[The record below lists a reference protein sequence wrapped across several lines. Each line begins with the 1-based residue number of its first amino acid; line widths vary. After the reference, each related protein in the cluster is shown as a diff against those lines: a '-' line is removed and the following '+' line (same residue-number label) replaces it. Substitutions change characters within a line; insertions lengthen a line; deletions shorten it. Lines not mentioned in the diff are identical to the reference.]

1 MTVIAFLFETHSNTV
16 VVVDW
21 FVVGLS
27 TCRNFFALRLIM
39 HGLYVLV
46 DFVDG
51 IRTIEL
57 Q

>member
-1 MTVIAFLFETHSNTV
+1 MTVIAFLFETHSNT

>member
-1 MTVIAFLFETHSNTV
+1 MTVIAFLFETHSNT

-46 DFVDG
+46 DFIDG

>member
-1 MTVIAFLFETHSNTV
+1 MTVIAFLFEKHSNTV
-16 VVVDW
+16 VVS
-21 FVVGLS
+21 GLLLAS
-27 TCRNFFALRLIM
+27 PLAENFFALRLIM
-39 HGLYVLV
+39 HGLDVLV